1 VSDETREPQ
10 TSGPVA
16 APRGAGSPWSL
27 QYVALLFLALTLGS
41 AVERYLAPSV
51 TIAKLESRLARAER
65 ERSEALDRAAACARA
80 GKSGRR

>member
-1 VSDETREPQ
+1 
-10 TSGPVA
+10 
-16 APRGAGSPWSL
+16 
-27 QYVALLFLALTLGS
+27 LLFLALTLGS